1 MKTLLELYDKPP
13 YGWLPDDI
21 RGLVIRLFK
30 AQEIKIQLGSEYINP
45 SDKNLIQYMTKKDY
59 IDRLLI
65 KKRTK
70 TPEKYLNNA
79 RMLIREVFNYASVP
93 GDEDGLMIRFKELS
107 NYELSNIRELLVRYE
122 ERNYPGKDVLE
133 RGKKLF
139 KEILQINDATA
150 FFEKLYEVKEELL
163 GYEEEVFDVK
173 KFFKNQK
180 EQFDKALKQLNIY
193 EKNKTYVLD
202 PETINLVK
210 EIEAIVKSEKP
221 YSQISKLP
229 NLITEFMN
237 RFVKL
242 LEEECKPVR
251 DVIESDWDKVK
262 AELELYDFKEELF
275 DKFNNSFRELL
286 KRLDS
291 SNNFYEAIAMKEESD
306 RLKMRCFEEIK
317 KTALEKRKERASK
330 EQAVSGGESK
340 AVYIARKTV
349 NISIANILHGA
360 KTIESEEDIEELLDY
375 LRKQLKTELKEN
387 TILKLI

>member
-21 RGLVIRLFK
+21 RGLVIRLFR

-133 RGKKLF
+133 RGKSLF
-139 KEILQINDATA
+139 EDILQISDATA
-150 FFEKLYEVKEELL
+150 FFEKLYEVKEELMD
-163 GYEEEVFDVK
+163 YEEEVFDVK

-202 PETINLVK
+202 PETINIVK
-210 EIEAIVKSEKP
+210 EIETIVKSPKP
-221 YSQISKLP
+221 YNQISKLP
-229 NLITEFMN
+229 SLIN
-237 RFVKL
+237 DFVDKFVML

-251 DVIESDWDKVK
+251 AVIESDWNKVK
-262 AELELYDFKEELF
+262 DELELYDFKDELAGA
-275 DKFNNSFRELL
+275 FNNKFRDLL
-286 KRLDS
+286 VRLDS
-291 SNNFYEAIAMKEESD
+291 SHNFYEAIAMKEESD

-317 KTALEKRKERASK
+317 KTALEKRKKRDSEKQPVTTR
-330 EQAVSGGESK
+330 EGNGVFIVTGICRW
-340 AVYIARKTV
+340 VFL
-349 NISIANILHGA
+349 SI
-360 KTIESEEDIEELLDY
+360 
-375 LRKQLKTELKEN
+375 
-387 TILKLI
+387 

>member
-1 MKTLLELYDKPP
+1 
-13 YGWLPDDI
+13 
-21 RGLVIRLFK
+21 
-30 AQEIKIQLGSEYINP
+30 
-45 SDKNLIQYMTKKDY
+45 
-59 IDRLLI
+59 
-65 KKRTK
+65 
-70 TPEKYLNNA
+70 
-79 RMLIREVFNYASVP
+79 MLIREVFNYASVP